1 MKSKSIQIQGF
12 SSSPGVLKAAG
23 RTFITMII
31 VIVTS
36 FIWYSIRDRCDQF
49 KNQGLVAWL
58 QLIISWVIL
67 ATVIAIQKPKNMQN
81 VLIYTTVIGLLIGAV
96 AIPCHEEGQ
105 IGDYFLDILQGITIA
120 AVAGTSTYA
129 LSKGLKWY

>member
-1 MKSKSIQIQGF
+1 MKSKSIQIQGL
-12 SSSPGVLKAAG
+12 SSPGALKVAG
-23 RTFITMII
+23 RTLLSLLV

-49 KNQGLVAWL
+49 QNQGLVSWL
-58 QLIISWVIL
+58 QLVISWVIL
-67 ATVIAIQKPKNMQN
+67 SAVIAIQSPKHIRS
-81 VLIYTTVIGLLIGAV
+81 VVIYTTVIGLLVGAV
-96 AIPCHEEGQ
+96 AIPCHEEIH

-120 AVAGTSTYA
+120 MAAGASTYA